1 MKETIFSRLISKG
14 MTAIAMAAALTPLF
28 SCDRLREDLP
38 ECDRGARIRFVYD
51 YNMEFANAFPSQVDC
66 LTVLFYD
73 AEGRYVTTQTNMTSD
88 LKDENWRMVVDLD
101 PGSYTILAYGGMEC
115 SNSSF
120 SFTSDPSSTPMKD
133 LKVELK
139 PDCIGK
145 QLHDLFYGK
154 AVISVEEKDVTYR
167 DLTVYMMKDTNN
179 LRILLQQLDG
189 SPIDEADF
197 DFKIV
202 DDNTLMAWDNNVIP
216 TTPVDYTA
224 WAHGNAS
231 PAEPAEPGND
241 EETQLIS
248 VAYAEFSFPRLVTEN
263 NPRLVIT
270 RKSDGPDNGTTVID
284 IPLIDYLLLL
294 KSEQYAKMKSQE
306 FLDRESRWKMLFFLQ
321 SGKWYDVMI
330 EINDWIVRLNN
341 PIFQ

>member
-1 MKETIFSRLISKG
+1 
-14 MTAIAMAAALTPLF
+14 MTAIVMAAAFTPFF

-73 AEGRYVTTQTNMTSD
+73 SEGRYVTTQTNTTSD
-88 LKDENWRMVVDLD
+88 LADENWRMVVDLE
-101 PGSYTILAYGGMEC
+101 PGAYTILAYGGLEC
-115 SNSSF
+115 SDASF
-120 SFTSDPSSTPMKD
+120 SFTSDPASIPMKH
-133 LKVELK
+133 LEVALK
-139 PDCIGK
+139 PECIRK
-145 QLHDLFYGK
+145 ELHDLFYGK
-154 AVISVEEKDVTYR
+154 LEINVEETDMTYR
-167 DLTVYMMKDTNN
+167 DVTVYMMKDTNN

-202 DDNTLMAWDNNVIP
+202 DDNTLMAWDNAVIP
-216 TTPVDYTA
+216 TKPVDYTA
-224 WAHGNAS
+224 WAHGNTS
-231 PAEPAEPGND
+231 PAEPSGD
-241 EETQLIS
+241 EDERVIN

-270 RKSDGPDNGTTVID
+270 RKSDGADNGTTVID

-294 KSEQYAKMKSQE
+294 KSEKYAKMGAQE

-321 SGKWYDVMI
+321 SGTWYDTVI
-330 EINDWIVRLNN
+330 EINDWIVRINN
-341 PIFQ
+341 PIL